1 MPFTAGLNNTGLSL
15 CSSCSDLCLT
25 SCFPPLLCVTSAAAL
40 MRQSTKSQI
49 EIKYVM
55 EGDNFFYPGIL
66 TLADSSLS
74 AEVARVSSQLI
85 VLETFSA
92 S

>member
-1 MPFTAGLNNTGLSL
+1 
-15 CSSCSDLCLT
+15 
-25 SCFPPLLCVTSAAAL
+25 